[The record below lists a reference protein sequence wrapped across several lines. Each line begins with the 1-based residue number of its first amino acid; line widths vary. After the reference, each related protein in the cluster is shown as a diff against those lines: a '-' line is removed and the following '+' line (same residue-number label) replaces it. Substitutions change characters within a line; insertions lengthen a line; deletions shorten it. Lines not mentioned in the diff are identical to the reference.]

1 MKREM
6 NIFKF
11 VEIKKWKKKVN
22 ENIRKMPQK
31 EGIPGKLQEITRRRR
46 K

>member
-1 MKREM
+1 M

-11 VEIKKWKKKVN
+11 VEIKKWNKN
-22 ENIRKMPQK
+22 NIRKNAAK
-31 EGIPGKLQEITRRRR
+31 RRHSGKIARNITTTTMT